1 MQILEGFYYGRAFAV
16 TLSRR
21 LGELVVEVVSDVT
34 KAVAEQP
41 QRWEE
46 FQVGLSTAGSP
57 VATASQ

>member
-34 KAVAEQP
+34 KTIAEQP

-46 FQVGLSTAGSP
+46 FQVRPYALIC
-57 VATASQ
+57 